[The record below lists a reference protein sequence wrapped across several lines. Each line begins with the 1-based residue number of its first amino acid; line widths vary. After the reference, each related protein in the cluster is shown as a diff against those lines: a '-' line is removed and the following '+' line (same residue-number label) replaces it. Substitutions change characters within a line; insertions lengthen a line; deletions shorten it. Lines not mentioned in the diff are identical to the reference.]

1 MHRMKPRKRRFL
13 TSRRTWLTQVLLT
26 RLRSLDHASLTDA
39 AMRYLVDETARKL
52 AAPGGA
58 YGELDLALNTARDL
72 LKAVAILER
81 PDLNKPVTA
90 TLLRRL
96 AAEKRLPRVPPWL

>member
-1 MHRMKPRKRRFL
+1 MRGRRPRF

-26 RLRSLDHASLTDA
+26 RLRALDHSSLTDA
-39 AMRYLVDETARKL
+39 ALRYLVDEAARKL

-58 YGELDLALNTARDL
+58 YGEVNMALNTARDL
-72 LKAVAILER
+72 LKAVANLER

-90 TLLRRL
+90 ALLRRL

>member
-1 MHRMKPRKRRFL
+1 MKVRKRSFL

-26 RLRSLDHASLTDA
+26 RLRSLDHPSVTDA
-39 AMRYLVDETARKL
+39 ALRYLVDDTARRL

-58 YGELDLALNTARDL
+58 YGEVDLALNTARDL
-72 LKAVAILER
+72 LKAVANLER
-81 PDLNKPVTA
+81 PDLNKPVSA
-90 TLLRRL
+90 ALLRHL